1 MIWNKKD
8 NFADRKNNYISI
20 NNIVMKKVMM
30 MLTAVLLTACTK
42 TDLFD
47 EGQLEKDTKKAY
59 AENFTKAYPNVDLN
73 QSWDYSHK
81 NPAYSLSTS
90 NHALTRAE
98 SFTLTQ
104 GSEYEVDASTLN
116 WLKGKLKNGKNNRN
130 LGKAFYMKAPANNFT
145 IVPIFQGQASSIWE
159 LHAVINGVD
168 IKVWEKCQDIWM
180 KTSGS
185 DEWKSVS
192 SVSTN
197 ELNKNTENAT
207 AVKAKTYTFNNVPAG
222 ADMYFY
228 LTVTKVTN
236 SKYDYTINSQ
246 MSSLSGMMLSLSGCE
261 RPANI
266 EEGNE
271 ITLIACEDVY
281 DHDNVKSDNDMN
293 DVVFMVYGKPE
304 VPTTTEIE
312 DGQPIVKQTTVRYM
326 IEDLGAT
333 DDFDFND
340 IVVDVTE
347 TALSTPH
354 YNDDYTISWTDSEP
368 TQKAIIRHLGGTLPF
383 KLTIGNTELEE
394 MQGVLGSNPNE
405 EYDVTG
411 WNKNTHNISVKVKQA
426 SNSTVY
432 NNVAFPKSGE
442 APMIVAKDPQVE
454 WMPERQHVPEDWF
467 YIPTEE

>member
-1 MIWNKKD
+1 
-8 NFADRKNNYISI
+8 
-20 NNIVMKKVMM
+20 MKKVML
-30 MLTAVLLTACTK
+30 MLAVVLLTACTK

-47 EGQLEKDTKKAY
+47 EGQKEKDIKKSY
-59 AENFTKAYPNVDLN
+59 AENFAKAYPDVDLN

-81 NPAYSLSTS
+81 NPAYSLPTS
-90 NHALTRAE
+90 NRALTRGAN
-98 SFTLTQ
+98 FTLTQ
-104 GSEYEVDASTLN
+104 GSEYEVDASTLT
-116 WLKGKLKNGKNNRN
+116 WMKDKLKNGKNNRK
-130 LGKAFYMKAPANNFT
+130 LGKAFYMKAPGNSFT

-159 LHAVINGVD
+159 LHAVIDGVD
-168 IKVWEKCQDIWM
+168 MKVWEKCQDIWM
-180 KTSGS
+180 KTSENG
-185 DEWKSVS
+185 EWKAVS
-192 SVSTN
+192 SVSDD
-197 ELNKNTENAT
+197 EMKKNTETAA

-222 ADMYFY
+222 AEMYFY
-228 LTVTKVTN
+228 LTVTKVN
-236 SKYDYTINSQ
+236 NPKYDYTINSQ
-246 MSSLSGMMLSLSGCE
+246 MSSLSGMMLSLSGC
-261 RPANI
+261 PMPTNI
-266 EEGNE
+266 EEGNK

-281 DHDNVKSDNDMN
+281 DYPAKGAKSDNDMN

-304 VPTTTEIE
+304 VPSTTEIE
-312 DGQPIVKQTTVRYM
+312 NGQPIVKQTTVRYM

-347 TALSTPH
+347 TVLSTPK
-354 YNDDYTISWTDSEP
+354 YNSDYTITWTDSEP

-405 EYDVTG
+405 EYEITG
-411 WNKNTHNISVKVKQA
+411 WNKNSHNISVKVKQA

-454 WMPERQHVPEDWF
+454 WMPERKHVPADWF
-467 YIPTEE
+467 YIPNEE

>member
-1 MIWNKKD
+1 M
-8 NFADRKNNYISI
+8 
-20 NNIVMKKVMM
+20 V
-30 MLTAVLLTACTK
+30 MLTAVLLTACTS

-47 EGQLEKDTKKAY
+47 EGQKEKDIKKSY
-59 AENFTKAYPNVDLN
+59 AENFAKAYPNVDLN

-81 NPAYSLSTS
+81 NPAYSLPTS
-90 NHALTRAE
+90 NRALTRGT

-104 GSEYEVDASTLN
+104 GSEYEVDANTLS
-116 WLKGKLKNGKNNRN
+116 WMKEKLKNSQNNRK
-130 LGKAFYMKAPANNFT
+130 LGKAFYMEAPANSFT

-159 LHAVINGVD
+159 LHAVIDGVD
-168 IKVWEKCQDIWM
+168 MKVWEKCQDIWM
-180 KTSGS
+180 KTSENG
-185 DEWKSVS
+185 EWKAVS
-192 SVSTN
+192 SVSN
-197 ELNKNTENAT
+197 DEMKKNTENAT
-207 AVKAKTYTFNNVPAG
+207 AVKAKTYTFENVPTG
-222 ADMYFY
+222 AEMYFY
-228 LTVTKVTN
+228 LTVTKVNN

-246 MSSLSGMMLSLSGCE
+246 MSSLSGMMLSLRDCPK
-261 RPANI
+261 PANI

-281 DHDNVKSDNDMN
+281 DYPDKGAKSDNDMN

-312 DGQPIVKQTTVRYM
+312 DGRPIVKQTTVRYM

-347 TALSTPH
+347 TVLSTPM
-354 YNDDYTISWTDSEP
+354 YNSDYTITWTDSEP

-383 KLTIGNTELEE
+383 QLTIGDTELEE
-394 MQGVLGSNPNE
+394 MQGKLGSNPNKE
-405 EYDVTG
+405 FAVTG
-411 WNKNTHNISVKVKQA
+411 WDKNNHNISVRVKQA
-426 SNSTVY
+426 QNSTVY
-432 NNVAFPKSGE
+432 NNVKFPKSGE

-454 WMPERQHVPEDWF
+454 WMPERQHVPETWF